1 MRLRILHVP
10 DCPNVAVLEERLDD
24 LLGDGRL
31 DIQVVR
37 EVVDSEDA
45 AAAAGMAGSPTLLV
59 DGADPFT
66 EPEQAPSVSCRLYR
80 DEAGR
85 LDRAPSAAQLRRALH
100 LDPPP
105 FASGREV
112 TGRSTATA
120 LVAWRSRA
128 APLDPVDR
136 RLHRMILRAFASTGG
151 PPSRAEM
158 TQSVDV
164 DSAAIDVVLARLH
177 SADVLRLDSA
187 GRLAVAYPF
196 SAAPTRH
203 RVRILG
209 GADVHAMCAVDALG
223 ISAMLDADT
232 EISSIDPLT
241 AQPVTV
247 QTVDRHASWWP
258 DTAVVIIPA
267 QAGEGPSAD
276 WCCSSINFF
285 SSRQTADAWTA
296 ARPDLAAE
304 ILDPGEA
311 EQLARRIFGS
321 LLSG

>member
-10 DCPNVAVLEERLDD
+10 DCPNVAVLEERLDG
-24 LLGDGRL
+24 LLGGRPG
-31 DIQVVR
+31 IEVVR
-37 EVVDSEDA
+37 EVVDTDDA
-45 AAAAGMAGSPTLLV
+45 AAAAGMTGSPTLLV
-59 DGADPFT
+59 DGADPFA

-85 LDRAPSAAQLRRALH
+85 LDRTPSASQLRRALH

-105 FASGREV
+105 PASGREV
-112 TGRSTATA
+112 DSGRSTATA
-120 LVAWRSRA
+120 LVSWRSRA
-128 APLDPVDR
+128 APLDPVGR

-158 TQSVDV
+158 SQLADD
-164 DSAAIDVVLARLH
+164 DSAAIDEVLARLH
-177 SADVLRLDSA
+177 RADVLRLDPA

-209 GADVHAMCAVDALG
+209 GADVYAMCAVDALG
-223 ISAMLDADT
+223 ISAMLGADT
-232 EISSIDPLT
+232 EISSTDPLT
-241 AQPVTV
+241 GEPVAV
-247 QTVDRHASWWP
+247 QTVDGEASWRP

-276 WCCSSINFF
+276 CCCSSINFF
-285 SSRQTADAWTA
+285 ASRRTADAWA
-296 ARPDLAAE
+296 AAQPDRAAE
-304 ILDPGEA
+304 ILDPAEA